1 MPCAISKPETCAAK
15 SPSPFSPKKENHE
28 HANPA
33 PVFNRRG
40 EVVAGLSIVTLEH
53 RIDAEERELII
64 ESLRASASKIC
75 DTLVL
80 SEG

>member
-1 MPCAISKPETCAAK
+1 
-15 SPSPFSPKKENHE
+15 
-28 HANPA
+28 
-33 PVFNRRG
+33 
-40 EVVAGLSIVTLEH
+40 VAGLSIVTLEH

-64 ESLRASASKIC
+64 ESLRASASKIS